1 MCQMLIFR
9 IDTRPTSF
17 GCEVPVLRA
26 NVLKLLCRRIDN
38 LHVASEI
45 LVTVDL

>member
-1 MCQMLIFR
+1 MCQILIYR
-9 IDTRPTSF
+9 LDIRPTSF
-17 GCEVPVLRA
+17 GGEVTVLRA

-45 LVTVDL
+45 LVTIDL